1 MKTILFDIE
10 SDGLLDTITTIHC
23 ISIKINNSPTEVY
36 TSRPIKGSK
45 GNLEEAVEILKSAD
59 RLVMHNGVKFDLPAI
74 HKILGVNLWDTQA
87 EIYDTLLSSKL
98 AYPNLLIIDSNNKKL
113 GKLKGSHSLKA
124 WGIRLRNLKGAFG
137 NEEEETW
144 EKLTEEMV
152 EYCRQDTE
160 VTYSLYQKL
169 LSKDIPKE
177 AMWLETNFARIIQ
190 RQEAYGVLFDVE
202 KAKELHVELIR
213 EKEEALKE
221 LHKVF
226 KPIKVWTP
234 HPYPSKPYK
243 KDGSKSHVLINQEL
257 KGCHYNSEGEWG
269 YWEEIELNPNSG
281 KQLVLFIE
289 HYFGKQEWYMT
300 EKGNPKTGA
309 DFIYEMFQDKEWAY
323 PLLHYLILD
332 KLHTQLVSGSN
343 SWLNKV
349 SSDSRIYGQVDT
361 LGAVSRRCTH
371 KNPNLAQVPSVK
383 KSGKIFPKL
392 RDLKLRLGQ
401 KSRSLFIVPKGK
413 KIVGCDASGLEL
425 RTLSHYMAKYDGGK
439 YGRIVDKGDS
449 KKGTDVHT
457 LNQKSAGLPTRDDAK
472 TFIYAF
478 LYGAGVAKLGSIT
491 GGGAKEGSKLKKKF
505 LKKLPALEKLIQAV
519 QKAVKERGYLKAL
532 DGNKFFIRAEHS
544 ALNTL
549 LQGCGALVMK
559 YYLIFLDENLEKYKG
574 RYEFVLN
581 IHDEVQI
588 EVDEEIAEEVA
599 KIAESTFND
608 VTDYLDFRVP
618 LRGEA
623 KIGNSWK
630 ETH

>member
-1 MKTILFDIE
+1 MSAYIVDIE
-10 SDGLLDTITTIHC
+10 TDGLLDTLTTIHC
-23 ISIKINNSPTEVY
+23 ISIKQVEPTIEASKVF
-36 TSRPIKGSK
+36 TSKPIKGSS
-45 GNLEEAVEILKSAD
+45 GTLEEGLKYLLQAKKLIL
-59 RLVMHNGVKFDLPAI
+59 HNGVKFDIPAI

-87 EIYDTLLSSKL
+87 ELYDTLLGSKL

-124 WGIRLRNLKGAFG
+124 WGIRLRNLKGDFG

-221 LHKVF
+221 LYKVF

-234 HPYPSKPYK
+234 HPYPTKPYK

-269 YWEEIELNPNSG
+269 YWQEIELNPNSG

-309 DFIYEMFQDKEWAY
+309 DDLLELFKDKDWAK
-323 PLLHYLILD
+323 PLTHYLEVQ
-332 KLHTQLVSGSN
+332 KLLGQLAEGKN
-343 SWLNKV
+343 GWLKLVGKDN
-349 SSDSRIYGQVDT
+349 RLHGQVDT
-361 LGAVSRRCTH
+361 IGAVSRRCTH
-371 KNPNLAQVPSVK
+371 RNPNLAQVPSVK
-383 KSGKIFPKL
+383 AYKGKEC
-392 RDLKLRLGQ
+392 RA
-401 KSRSLFIVPKGK
+401 LFTVPKGK
-413 KIVGCDASGLEL
+413 KIVGCDVSGLEL
-425 RTLSHYMAKYDGGK
+425 RIFAHFLAKYDKGK
-439 YGRIVDKGDS
+439 YANVILNSDI
-449 KKGTDVHT
+449 HT
-457 LNQKSAGLPTRDDAK
+457 YNQKSAGLPTRDMAK
-472 TFIYAF
+472 TMIYGT
-478 LYGAGVAKLGSIT
+478 LYGAGVDKIGQIV
-491 GGGAKEGSKLKKKF
+491 GGGAKEGMKIKKRF
-505 LKKLPALEKLIQAV
+505 LKNVPAYAKLLDAV
-519 QKAVKERGYLKAL
+519 QKAVKTRGYLKAF
-532 DGNKFFIRAEHS
+532 DGNKFFIRSEHS

-549 LQGCGALVMK
+549 LQGTGALVCKRWLIETDRVIQEKGFK
-559 YYLIFLDENLEKYKG
+559 YPED
-574 RYEFVLN
+574 YEYVLN
-581 IHDEVQI
+581 IHDEFSI
-588 EVDEEIAEEVA
+588 ECREDIAEELA
-599 KIAESTFND
+599 RITEETITLTGELIGIRIKLE
-608 VTDYLDFRVP
+608 
-618 LRGEA
+618 GEA
-623 KIGNSWK
+623 KVGENWY
-630 ETH
+630 EVH